1 MTVTLEKCT
10 HYLRPLHQ
18 PPACRLGGGGAAGVL
33 SGLNRRSDFRLGE
46 GGALDSRNNWL
57 KLKYVHPVKG
67 WGRQKQGGLRLSL
80 GASGCLWRKR

>member
-10 HYLRPLHQ
+10 HYPRPLHQ